1 MREWVAEILVL
12 MDFSRKEDSEK
23 NPRGSAL
30 PEGDRG
36 LRFLRRG
43 YRYPIRGSSS

>member
-12 MDFSRKEDSEK
+12 MDFFSRKEDYEK

-36 LRFLRRG
+36 LR